1 MVSLWNYFR
10 LRRASFDKL
19 RMIGFLLR
27 INEFLLRMNGFLLRM
42 NGFLLRMNGLLLRM
56 NGLLLR
62 INGCPWNQ
70 DERIHIQD
78 EVTLQSS

>member
-27 INEFLLRMNGFLLRM
+27 INEFLLRMNGFLLRV
-42 NGFLLRMNGLLLRM
+42 